1 MKLIAQLQLTPTPE
15 QAAGLL
21 ATLETAN
28 AACDYLSG
36 LAWQM
41 GTFKK
46 FDLHHLGYEATRAA
60 FPLSSQV
67 VVRCVAKV
75 ADAYKLDAKTKRTF
89 KSDGAISYDARILSF
104 KMDAQT
110 VSIWTLDG
118 RQTIPFVCGDGQ
130 RELLASQKGECALT
144 FVKGRFYLQ
153 ACCEAPE
160 AAPVDAQGVLGVD
173 LGIVE
178 IATTSNG
185 KSYSGE
191 KVKSVR
197 RRYRSLRARLQK
209 CGTKSAK
216 RHLKKLS
223 KKQANFVRS
232 ENHRISKEIVETA
245 KQERKAL
252 ALETLTGIRERA
264 NGFNREMRWQM
275 GNWAFFQLQSFV
287 VYKAKRAGVPVRF
300 IDPRNT
306 SRTCHAC
313 GHCEKA
319 NRKSQARFVCRS
331 CGHEANADKNAAL
344 NISRKADASERAAVN
359 PPIVSSLAA

>member
-1 MKLIAQLQLTPTPE
+1 M
-15 QAAGLL
+15 

-28 AACDYLSG
+28 AACNYLSG
-36 LAWQM
+36 LAWETD
-41 GTFKK
+41 TFKK

-75 ADAYKLDAKTKRTF
+75 ADAYKLDKKVKRQF
-89 KSDGAISYDARILSF
+89 KSDGAISYDARILTF
-104 KMDAQT
+104 KIEAQT

-118 RQTIPFVCGDGQ
+118 RQTIAFVCGEQQ
-130 RELLASQKGECALT
+130 RELLANQKGECDLAL
-144 FVKGRFYLQ
+144 VKGRFYLQ
-153 ACCEAPE
+153 ACCEAIE
-160 AAPVDAQGVLGVD
+160 AAPIEAQGVLGVD

-191 KVKSVR
+191 KLKALRCKLRSHR
-197 RRYRSLRARLQK
+197 RRLQK

-216 RHLKKLS
+216 RRLKKLS
-223 KKQANFVRS
+223 KRQANFVRS
-232 ENHRISKEIVETA
+232 ENHLISKEIVATA
-245 KQERKAL
+245 TQERKAL
-252 ALETLTGIRERA
+252 GLETLTGIRERA

-275 GNWAFFQLQSFV
+275 GNWAFAQLRAFV
-287 VYKAKRAGVPVRF
+287 EYKAKRAGVEVF
-300 IDPRNT
+300 CIDLRNT

-319 NRKSQARFVCRS
+319 NRKSQARFVCRA

-344 NISRKADASERAAVN
+344 NISRKADTERVLVN
-359 PPIVSSLAA
+359 APTVSTQLLLELA